1 MKKNVIVGQSGGPTA
16 VINASLYGVVYEAL
30 NREDTFGTVYGMING
45 IEGFLSDHYMDMK
58 PLEISGE
65 LELVK
70 NTPGS
75 YLGSCRYKLPE
86 DLNDS
91 VYVQLF
97 EKFEA
102 LDIGYLFYIGG
113 NDSMDTVSKLS
124 RYARK
129 VSSDI
134 RVIGIPKT
142 IDNDLVET
150 DHTPGFGSAAK
161 YIASTVREIAIDA
174 SVYDNKKSVT
184 IVEIMGRHAGWLAA
198 ASVLA
203 RKFEGDNPVLVYLP
217 ESDFNQDVFI
227 SKVRKSMEKTPNL
240 VVCISEGIHDKN
252 GTFICEL
259 ANDVGV
265 DAFGHKMLTG
275 SGKYLENLVK
285 ERLGVKV
292 RSIELNVCQR
302 CSSSMLSKTDQKEA
316 IASGAY
322 GVKCAIEGETGKMI
336 AFKREKDEPYTIG
349 YTTADVD
356 IVCNKEKT
364 VPDEWIT
371 KDGTDVS
378 DEFIT
383 YAKPLIQGEVSV
395 AMEDGVPKFA
405 YRRTKSGSSKF

>member
-30 NREDTFGTVYGMING
+30 NREDSFGAVYGMING
-45 IEGFLSDHYMDMK
+45 IEGFLDGHYMDME
-58 PLEISGE
+58 PLERSGE

-75 YLGSCRYKLPE
+75 FLGSCRYKLPE
-86 DLNDS
+86 DLENA
-91 VYVQLF
+91 VYPKLF
-97 EKFEA
+97 EKFRE
-102 LDIGYLFYIGG
+102 LNIGYFFYIGG

-124 RYARK
+124 RYAQK
-129 VSSDI
+129 ISSDI

-142 IDNDLVET
+142 IDNDLIET

-203 RKFEGDNPVLVYLP
+203 RKFEGDNPVLIYLP
-217 ESDFNQDVFI
+217 EADFDQDAFI
-227 SKVRKSMEKTPNL
+227 EKVKETLESTPNL
-240 VVCISEGIHDKN
+240 VVCISEGIHDKD

-259 ANDVGV
+259 ASDVGV

-322 GVKCAIEGETGKMI
+322 GVKCALEGETGRMI
-336 AFKREKDEPYTIG
+336 AFKRVKDEPYTID
-349 YTTADVD
+349 YVTADVNK
-356 IVCNKEKT
+356 VCNQEKT
-364 VPDEWIT
+364 VPAEWIT
-371 KDGTDVS
+371 HGGTDIGE
-378 DEFIT
+378 EFIA
-383 YAKPLIQGEVSV
+383 YARPLIQGEVTV
-395 AMEDGVPKFA
+395 PVEDGVPKFA
-405 YRRTKSGSSKF
+405 YRRSR